1 MIKVLI
7 TGGAGFIGYHLSRRL
22 LTEPYQIDLLDN
34 LCRGVMDRDLKGL
47 VAEPGVKL
55 LNIDLLQPGGLEEL
69 GTDYDYIYHLGA
81 IIGVTRVLTF
91 PLAVLRDNALM
102 LLNVLSLAQRQ
113 KALQR
118 LVFAST
124 SEVYAGTLKYFDLPI
139 PTPES
144 TPLAVTDLSQA
155 RTSYMLSKIYGEALC
170 HHSGYPF
177 TIIRPHNVF
186 GPRMGLAHVIPEL
199 LQRAYEAPKVSGSLE
214 VFSVDHRRTFCYIS
228 DAVEMI
234 KAAAEAPSGMGE
246 TLNIG
251 NQAPEVTIEDLATIV
266 LKTVGKKLKIIPK
279 PSTPGS
285 PRRRCPDMSKTQ
297 ALTQYQARVGL
308 EQGIKLT
315 YEWYKEHIYS
325 GTDLSAK

>member
-7 TGGAGFIGYHLSRRL
+7 TGGAGFIGYHLARRL

-34 LCRGVMDRDLKGL
+34 FSRGVMDRDLKGL

-55 LNIDLLQPGGLEEL
+55 LNIDLLQPDSLEEL

-81 IIGVTRVLTF
+81 IIGVTRVLNS

-170 HHSGYPF
+170 HHSSSPL

-199 LQRAYEAPKVSGSLE
+199 LQRADEAPVSGSLE

-234 KAAAEAPSGMGE
+234 KAAAEAAAGMGE

-251 NQAPEVTIEDLATIV
+251 NQAPEVTMGDLATIV
-266 LKTVGKKLKIIPK
+266 LKTVGKQLKIIPK

-285 PRRRCPDMSKTQ
+285 PRRRCPDMSKTRV
-297 ALTQYQARVGL
+297 LTQYQARVGL

-315 YEWYKEHIYS
+315 YEWYKEHVYS
-325 GTDLSAK
+325 GTGISAK